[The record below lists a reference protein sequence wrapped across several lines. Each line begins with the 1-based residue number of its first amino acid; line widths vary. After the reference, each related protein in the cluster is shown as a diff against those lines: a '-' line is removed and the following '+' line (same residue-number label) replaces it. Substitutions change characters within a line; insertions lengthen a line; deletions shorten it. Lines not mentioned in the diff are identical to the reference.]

1 MKAKTKISLLEEN
14 IDYLK
19 SGMNAGM
26 RHQRADNE

>member
-19 SGMNAGM
+19 SGRNAGM
-26 RHQRADNE
+26 RHQRTDRQ